1 MTTPKLDA
9 KLERMLANWE
19 KPAVRSV
26 MLPGTQMTCDEAA
39 AAIRAALTGTVEPVE
54 AVAVKV
60 NELVEKLAGLR
71 VGTEKK
77 YNLTGDMWFFELWHA
92 LGEAAAALVAPAPTS
107 AVDGADLIT
116 RITSFLSGH
125 LSGPIQSR
133 GNALLEE
140 AVAALSKATLQG
152 EAAVDGEMVKALTPK
167 MAEAGRA
174 KLVELGYEGVDF
186 TDAQKVYLA
195 MRDAALNP
203 ETPAAQVGGAM
214 NVGGVIQRQFDA
226 LRYRWPQATLAEMD
240 RAAGSYKL
248 IVPNVPLRKGDWDRT
263 HTTVGSIIPLGFPQ
277 ASPSRFF

>member
-1 MTTPKLDA
+1 MSTSKPTEGTLDA

-60 NELVEKLAGLR
+60 KELVEKLAGLR

-152 EAAVDGEMVKALTPK
+152 EAAVDGEAVKRPSYSAIIDLVNGCVERMK
-167 MAEAGRA
+167 RSGESHLMLA
-174 KLVELGYEGVDF
+174 KWISEG
-186 TDAQKVYLA
+186 LN
-195 MRDAALNP
+195 AALSAQAV
-203 ETPAAQVGGAM
+203 PASMGVAGEMVNAAM
-214 NVGGVIQRQFDA
+214 MLHQRGE
-226 LRYRWPQATLAEMD
+226 R
-240 RAAGSYKL
+240 
-248 IVPNVPLRKGDWDRT
+248 
-263 HTTVGSIIPLGFPQ
+263 II
-277 ASPSRFF
+277 